1 MYLNP
6 QQNLDVKPKF
16 AITMMSIL
24 RKISPVY
31 ILPLVMAFVISC
43 KGPTGEEKQDE
54 AKLKKEE
61 VEKTVREVVYPL
73 PSTYEITEMLNE
85 IEASYILGL
94 TNDIANAE
102 KYFTDKKQALN
113 LGVYSADL
121 SYASTYNMKQQTLDF
136 MDVSQDLVKELRITG
151 AFSSGFV
158 EEVETNIDNKEELVD
173 LITNSF
179 YDTYEYL
186 VKNNKEDL
194 SLLVITGSWVEAL
207 YITTHISETTYEN
220 PRIVEIIMEQKD
232 SLAKLL
238 ELLKPHNEH
247 ETIQDLLI
255 ELKPI
260 MEVYQEVGDSSIT
273 QKQLKEIVSRIANI
287 RADII
292 S

>member
-1 MYLNP
+1 
-6 QQNLDVKPKF
+6 
-16 AITMMSIL
+16 MMSMV

-31 ILPLVMAFVISC
+31 ILPLLVAFVVSC
-43 KGPTGEEKQDE
+43 KGPTGEEKPAE
-54 AKLKKEE
+54 AKLSKEE
-61 VEKTVREVVYPL
+61 VEMKVREVVYPL
-73 PSTYEITEMLNE
+73 PSTYEVTEMLNE

-94 TNDIANAE
+94 TNDLDNAE

-113 LGVYSADL
+113 LGIYSADL

-151 AFSSGFV
+151 AFSSNFV
-158 EEVETNIDNKEELVD
+158 EKVENNVDNKEVLID
-173 LITNSF
+173 LITTSF

-207 YITTHISETTYEN
+207 YITAHISETTYEN
-220 PRIVEIIMEQKD
+220 PKIVQIIMEQKK
-232 SLAKLL
+232 SLAKLI

-247 ETIQDLLI
+247 ETIQELL
-255 ELKPI
+255 EQLKPI
-260 MEVYQEVGDSSIT
+260 LEIYHEVGDSSIS
-273 QKQLKEIVSRIANI
+273 KRQLNEIVSRISKV